1 MSSPSSGGTVSP
13 SPSPSPAPSGECS
26 TVVGG
31 YCYNVISTSQ
41 LTTSL
46 WLSAAAGGLILLIFI
61 YIRGT
66 RTWRPVL
73 HKRATQ
79 ICDLLY
85 RPPPLGLSGWSRIWS
100 WLSPVFLL
108 SDEDLLLTAGLDALT
123 LVRFL
128 QMGMH
133 VYLMSTI
140 IGCAV
145 LLPLYRTGGD
155 IYSGRTTANSDELML
170 WTLSNVSPGSSRLWA
185 AWACMIAFTM
195 YVCWVL
201 WIHSRSHAVLQVLH
215 NHRFSL
221 LMPQGNSKN
230 AEERQG
236 PTMWLVGRPEK
247 SSTMA
252 RLWKSIVCII
262 SPVSMLNSDIHMIKS
277 RIKEY
282 EERFVAENKI
292 GSGSELKICE
302 LKVTDDGDTSKNGAT
317 GSKLDN
323 DDEGTNAVLP
333 WWLSPEDVPSRVNSI
348 LIPGGLALGKSP
360 AECRARIESTSGSLV
375 PTAAYVVLF
384 RAVMKRKLDNFW
396 NDLISVQ
403 RRIAIYELE
412 NVQATSAVVKCG
424 TQEETAALPE
434 SDEGKMG
441 MGQDLEGALRETL
454 RAYFPTSFQDVIP
467 VYQHRATDVAI
478 QNWDEVS
485 AQLARL
491 EGQISRISNPKRNA
505 YDDNNQDDGVNGT
518 RDLENGNNHSRH
530 KAQHSRPRCGCLGS
544 QKARQDKRLQKLL
557 AKKDTLE
564 SKFIEAKIQ
573 VVQCRK
579 KELANPLGTA
589 YFALFNSQRDAV
601 FAVRANVAEGLG
613 LKAEPAPGPDD
624 VNWSGGLWARWQE
637 QAFRKTLS
645 LIAMIVF
652 IIFPIGALTG
662 ALANLPLALCGGTS
676 DTNNLYSSW
685 FCGTDNGSGF
695 VKILLTGLLPV
706 AISTFWDT
714 WVSPMFFYLA
724 IQSQRCHASLS
735 GLDIDATKGFYAFAL
750 INTFI
755 EGVLGGA
762 FLQQVGS
769 AAARGKVAS
778 LFGTALPAASNFFL
792 NYIGI
797 HALFTNPFRFVWP
810 HDGTVLFVFL
820 RAIGLHR
827 PQCERDEWIIRSP
840 PSYRGARHFGSFLA
854 IYIMSASYAT
864 VAPIILPITLMFFFT
879 AYISW
884 RYAAFQFY
892 EPCFEGGGKMWNL
905 MFQLMIITLWIAN
918 VFAGCVF
925 IAKSGFWIGGSLII
939 VASLLLAMFRR
950 ACVLNVDGDLVS
962 VGRLNG
968 GGPRSTFW
976 APAAHVPRELYLPPP
991 LREGAVGWFPE
1002 WGKLWEKYAIPRY
1015 TM

>member
-1 MSSPSSGGTVSP
+1 MSSPSSGGAP
-13 SPSPSPAPSGECS
+13 SPSPSPAPSDQCS

-41 LTTSL
+41 FTTSL
-46 WLSAAAGGLILLIFI
+46 WLSAAAGGLILLTFI

-123 LVRFL
+123 LVRFI

-133 VYLMSTI
+133 IFLVSTI

-170 WTLSNVSPGSSRLWA
+170 WTLSNVFPGSSRLWA
-185 AWACMIAFTM
+185 AWACMIAFTL

-201 WIHSRSHAVLQVLH
+201 WIHSHSHAVLLVLH
-215 NHRFSL
+215 DHRFSL
-221 LMPQGNSKN
+221 LTPQISTISAK
-230 AEERQG
+230 QG
-236 PTMWLVGRPEK
+236 QKRPAMWLVGRPEV
-247 SSTMA
+247 TGAMT
-252 RLWKSIVCII
+252 RLWNSILCLV
-262 SPVSMLNSDIHMIKS
+262 SPISMLNSDIRMIKS
-277 RIKEY
+277 RIQAY
-282 EERFVAENKI
+282 EKHYMASKADSGNDMKCDDGENKVC
-292 GSGSELKICE
+292 L
-302 LKVTDDGDTSKNGAT
+302 SKAADVDVDANVDVDADPT
-317 GSKLDN
+317 PP
-323 DDEGTNAVLP
+323 TPVQP
-333 WWLSPEDVPSRVNSI
+333 WWLRPEDIPAKINSC

-360 AECRARIESTSGSLV
+360 AENRAKIASMTGSLV

-384 RAVMKRKLDNFW
+384 RATLRRNMDLFW
-396 NDLISVQ
+396 NDFISIQ
-403 RRIAIYELE
+403 RRIAADELD
-412 NVQATSAVVKCG
+412 SA
-424 TQEETAALPE
+424 ETTEAW
-434 SDEGKMG
+434 SVCDKMSS
-441 MGQDLEGALRETL
+441 MNPAGQDLEGALKQTL
-454 RAYFPTSFQDVIP
+454 SSYFPTSFQEVVP
-467 VYQHRATDVAI
+467 VYKHKKTDIAI
-478 QNWDEVS
+478 QNLDEVS
-485 AQLARL
+485 AQLAGVQRH
-491 EGQISRISNPKRNA
+491 ISRLSNVQQA
-505 YDDNNQDDGVNGT
+505 SGSGSQHQHQHQHHDQDHASD
-518 RDLENGNNHSRH
+518 RDLEDGKKIQSMPKESNSSSKSSAR
-530 KAQHSRPRCGCLGS
+530 GCLCCRRS
-544 QKARQDKRLQKLL
+544 HRHDKRLQKLL
-557 AKKDTLE
+557 AKRDALE
-564 SKFIEAKIQ
+564 SKLIEAEKAVIE
-573 VVQCRK
+573 CRK
-579 KELANPLGTA
+579 NDLANPLGTA
-589 YFALFNSQRDAV
+589 YFALFTSQRDAV

-613 LKAEPAPGPDD
+613 FTAETAPGPDD
-624 VNWSGGLWARWQE
+624 VNWNGGLWARVQE

-645 LIAMIVF
+645 ILAMTVF
-652 IIFPIGALTG
+652 ILFPIGALTG
-662 ALANLPLALCGGTS
+662 ALANLQLALCGGTS

-685 FCGTDNGSGF
+685 FCGSDNGSGF

-706 AISTFWDT
+706 AISTLWDT
-714 WVSPMFFYLA
+714 WVSPMFFYLSL
-724 IQSQRCHASLS
+724 QSQRCHASLS

-755 EGVLGGA
+755 EAVLGGA
-762 FLQQVGS
+762 FIQQVGS
-769 AAARGKVAS
+769 ATARGKVAS

-792 NYIGI
+792 NYIGV
-797 HALFTNPFRFVWP
+797 HALFTNPFRFIWP
-810 HDGTVLFVFL
+810 HDGTVLFVFF

-854 IYIMSASYAT
+854 IYIMSMSYAMI
-864 VAPIILPITLMFFFT
+864 APIILPIALMFFFT

-884 RYAAFQFY
+884 RYAAFHFY
-892 EPCFEGGGKMWNL
+892 EPCYEGGGKMWSLIFEL
-905 MFQLMIITLWIAN
+905 MVITLWIAN

-939 VASLLLAMFRR
+939 VISIFLAFFRR
-950 ACVLNVDGDLVS
+950 VCVVTEDSMSPGFH
-962 VGRLNG
+962 RG

-976 APAAHVPRELYLPPP
+976 APPAKVPRDLYLPPP
-991 LREGAVGWFPE
+991 LREGAVGWYPE